1 MLIDAQLQRFQTRQR
16 YPGVEWGQSS
26 AGIAQDAR
34 ACLERECWCAQIGV
48 LETVVCGIWG
58 DKVGEDWLAVA
69 FHGPVELAAVD
80 NNATHGRAIARV
92 ELGGGC
98 DDDIRAEFQ
107 RTGNCRGSDRV
118 VHD

>member
-1 MLIDAQLQRFQTRQR
+1 PGVQDVCSSDLLVVCFEVLGYLLRVFAMLIDAQLQRFQTRQR

-58 DKVGEDWLAVA
+58 DKVGKHWLAVA
-69 FHGPVELAAVD
+69 FDGPVELAAVD
-80 NNATHGRAIARV
+80 DDTTHGRAIA
-92 ELGGGC
+92 
-98 DDDIRAEFQ
+98 
-107 RTGNCRGSDRV
+107 
-118 VHD
+118 